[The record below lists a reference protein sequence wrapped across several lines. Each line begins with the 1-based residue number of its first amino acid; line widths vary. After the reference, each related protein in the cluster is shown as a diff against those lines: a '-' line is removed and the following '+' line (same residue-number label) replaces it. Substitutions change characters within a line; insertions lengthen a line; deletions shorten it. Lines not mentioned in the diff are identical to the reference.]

1 MVSDVRQSFTLVR
14 YCSYFTFILSSA
26 LSFIALPMSEITTS
40 RGCFQTLQLSLT
52 RIKSNIISKDFT
64 PTAAVVSNWY
74 LCPDKIFECSK
85 YFLRVKLFLKMLSI
99 GGFLVN

>member
-1 MVSDVRQSFTLVR
+1 MVSEVRQSFTLVR
-14 YCSYFTFILSSA
+14 YCSYFIFILSLA
-26 LSFIALPMSEITTS
+26 LSFIAMPEITTS

-64 PTAAVVSNWY
+64 PTAAVVSKWY

-85 YFLRVKLFLKMLSI
+85 YFLRVKLF
-99 GGFLVN
+99 